1 MSMTYKNDQTAF
13 TGLMMIKKT
22 CIRCLIRIQDVTLWI
37 GMENS
42 RTAYSSPGTLGR
54 D

>member
-1 MSMTYKNDQTAF
+1 MTYKNDQTAF
-13 TGLMMIKKT
+13 MGLTMIKKS
-22 CIRCLIRIQDVTLWI
+22 CIRCLNRIQDVTLWI
-37 GMENS
+37 GMENAC